1 MTTAQNGVR
10 LPPLKMVD
18 FIMRKSIRTY
28 PMSQRHNLV
37 KKADFAKITAPDFSI
52 RPFIES
58 LPWQHAGKVL
68 RKVVNSIIKARM
80 AGRPVILGMGA
91 HVVKCG
97 LNPWLI
103 KLLREKILTGIA
115 LNGAGSIHD
124 FELAAFG
131 ETSED
136 VAKELA
142 EGRFGCVEETGAW
155 MSEAIEHA
163 AKLETGMG
171 RGIYEWMKS
180 KAELFPEKETSLLW
194 TCGELNVPLTV
205 HVAIGTDFIHIHDK
219 MNGASLG
226 AASFTDFEIF
236 CDQVEELENGVYW
249 NLGSAVILPEVF
261 LKAVSRAHNL
271 GNSLNG
277 MTTINMDMI
286 TQYRSITNVVKRPS
300 IGVGEG
306 LNLTGH
312 HEIMLPLVAMAVS
325 EGIKDHATF

>member
-1 MTTAQNGVR
+1 MKKK
-10 LPPLKMVD
+10 LK
-18 FIMRKSIRTY
+18 TY

-37 KKADFAKITAPDFSI
+37 KKADFAQLPPQDYSI
-52 RPFIES
+52 RPFIDN
-58 LPWQHAGKVL
+58 LPWQHAGKVI
-68 RKVVNSIIKARM
+68 RKVANAIIKART

-91 HVVKCG
+91 HVIKCG

-103 KLLREKILTGIA
+103 KLLAEQAITGLA
-115 LNGAGSIHD
+115 FNGAGAIHD

-155 MSEAIEHA
+155 MSEGIDLA
-163 AKLETGMG
+163 ANQNCGLGQGLYRYMQNNQK
-171 RGIYEWMKS
+171 
-180 KAELFPEKETSLLW
+180 LFPHKATSLLW
-194 TCGELNVPLTV
+194 QAGEHNIPLTV

-219 MNGASLG
+219 MNGANLG
-226 AASFTDFEIF
+226 SASFADFSIF
-236 CDQVEELENGVYW
+236 CDQVEDLENGVYW

-271 GNSLNG
+271 GNTLQG

-286 TQYRSITNVVKRPS
+286 TQYRAITNVVKRPS
-300 IGVGEG
+300 IGIGEG

-312 HEIMLPLVAMAVS
+312 HEIMLPLVAMAVI
-325 EGIKDHATF
+325 EGIKNNATY

>member
-1 MTTAQNGVR
+1 M
-10 LPPLKMVD
+10 K
-18 FIMRKSIRTY
+18 KSITTY
-28 PMSQRHNLV
+28 PMAQRNNLV
-37 KKADFAKITAPDFSI
+37 KKADFAKIPDDSFSI
-52 RPFIES
+52 RPFIDN
-58 LPWQHAGKVL
+58 LPWQHAA
-68 RKVVNSIIKARM
+68 KVVRKIINSVIKARL
-80 AGRPVILGMGA
+80 AKRPVILGMGA
-91 HVVKCG
+91 HVIKCG
-97 LNPWLI
+97 LNPWLV
-103 KLLREKILTGIA
+103 KLLKTGAITGIA

-155 MSEAIEHA
+155 MAQAIDHSA
-163 AKLETGMG
+163 HIKAGMG
-171 RGIYEWMKS
+171 KGIYEWMTNQ
-180 KAELFPEKETSLLW
+180 ADLFPEKETSLLW
-194 TCGELNVPLTV
+194 NCGELGIPLTV

-219 MNGASLG
+219 IDGANVGST
-226 AASFTDFEIF
+226 SFKDFDIF

-271 GNSLNG
+271 GKTLNG

-300 IGVGEG
+300 IGIGEG

-312 HEIMLPLVAMAVS
+312 HEIMLPLVAMAII
-325 EGIKDHATF
+325 EGMKNNATF